1 MEMNGV
7 SSHLGVSIRPARVA
21 HKLAAS
27 CQTNDLNPQPSLPRL
42 LARLV
47 KDPTQQEAQVGK
59 HGKFALEVET
69 KKLSSALK
77 SDDGATLSTT
87 SSDHASDASSGSIS
101 PPRISQDLHDGWDNS
116 PMKVCIGSLQ
126 TMEQNVSTGAAGAF
140 APPPGLSPPPGLA
153 PPPGHFEA
161 NATSVAGF
169 IEFDTCNLQGINPVS
184 CLSTVPDA
192 PMMSA
197 VPYAPDAA
205 ATLASAAAAAAAVA
219 RRNTFET
226 LLAAQASYLGAAAGY
241 YQHFPGPLVAAQSQ
255 VRLLTP
261 AQSPPSS
268 IDAAMLHH
276 STMVESIADC
286 LPAEEAVP
294 MADQL
299 KGCSPLQ
306 QLRMQGQQQL
316 EQVKFRQ
323 QFQEQLEQKNYDRQ
337 RQQHQYLHQ
346 LQPESLDQQPQKHQ
360 QGPQVQQNRQHAKQH
375 VKHAQQQNDFQD
387 EGGFTCKFVFTG
399 FDPERDGDFELVPR
413 LIGRR
418 GCNMQAV
425 SAACGGKVRIRGRG
439 SGHREH
445 LKDGRGLAEAD
456 VPLQISLKCMDHQ
469 KLEVGMNQLKE
480 FLDGISAHFDRYCRK
495 QGTRPTP
502 ELYTISMDP

>member
-241 YQHFPGPLVAAQSQ
+241 YQHFSGTPLAAQSQ
-255 VRLLTP
+255 SMVAP
-261 AQSPPSS
+261 AQSPSLS

-276 STMVESIADC
+276 STMVQSVADRP
-286 LPAEEAVP
+286 PA
-294 MADQL
+294 ADAALVAGQK

-323 QFQEQLEQKNYDRQ
+323 QCREQFEQKNYGR
-337 RQQHQYLHQ
+337 RWQQHQYLHQ
-346 LQPESLDQQPQKHQ
+346 LQPESLDQQHQ
-360 QGPQVQQNRQHAKQH
+360 QGPQGQQTPQHATEPL
-375 VKHAQQQNDFQD
+375 KHAQQQSD
-387 EGGFTCKFVFTG
+387 GSFTCKVVFTG

-439 SGHREH
+439 SGQREH
-445 LKDGRGLAEAD
+445 LKSGRSLAEAD

-469 KLEVGMNQLKE
+469 KLEVGMNQLKA
-480 FLDGISAHFDRYCRK
+480 FLDGISSHFDRYCRK

-502 ELYTISMDP
+502 ELYTISMVP